1 MIFNTSNTDMKYIF
15 FFKCYVLR
23 RYGFTLFGLKY
34 KTQNSICYIIK
45 KVCVW
50 IPFIKLIETT
60 SFININ
66 RNIFKIFKT
75 VFNKKRRTV
84 FKFTCVVDPWY
95 HRFLLHNLFRISQL
109 SNFFCSNNSFL
120 NFCVCPLQ
128 SSMIKYCPSRVFCLY
143 LFRKASWPLSLFTYC
158 FFRNLFCVLF
168 QWLCFCFL
176 FLDFLIKFS
185 C

>member
-50 IPFIKLIETT
+50 IPFIKLSETT

-66 RNIFKIFKT
+66 RNIFKIFKI
-75 VFNKKRRTV
+75 VFNKKEGQ
-84 FKFTCVVDPWY
+84 CLS
-95 HRFLLHNLFRISQL
+95 LLALSILDTIGFFYTTFSEFPNCLISFVQIIFSLIFVYAHYNLH
-109 SNFFCSNNSFL
+109 
-120 NFCVCPLQ
+120 
-128 SSMIKYCPSRVFCLY
+128 FCLY
-143 LFRKASWPLSLFTYC
+143 LFRKASSPLSLFTYC
-158 FFRNLFCVLF
+158 FFRNLLCVLF